1 MAAGSEAGA
10 VLEASGEV
18 SDREE
23 LLNGRMQ
30 VVLDGE
36 AAGRPL
42 SCALS
47 WSLGRAGEVP
57 VEEADLTFETD
68 EGELNA
74 LLSAD
79 LGGGVV
85 RVDPDTGEA
94 VADLRHLYA
103 ATARRRDMVKPVL
116 SPKAAAAKL
125 RAFLGKAEASG
136 VRFGPE
142 RTGLDND
149 DITLADAVLEVP
161 LNPAYASLNLAQAV
175 LIVAYEFYQARD
187 VAPEVSQGR
196 NGAIAATK
204 DELLAFFE
212 HLEDELDAGGFL
224 IPPEKRPHMVRNI
237 RNIFQ
242 RAGLTEQ
249 EVRTLRGM
257 ITSLASRRGRKGG

>member
-1 MAAGSEAGA
+1 MAGTDSTRSHAATVDRRAGPAIILVEPQLGENIGAVARAMLNCGLSDLRLVRPREGWPHEKARAAAAG
-10 VLEASGEV
+10 
-18 SDREE
+18 
-23 LLNGRMQ
+23 
-30 VVLDGE
+30 
-36 AAGRPL
+36 
-42 SCALS
+42 
-47 WSLGRAGEVP
+47 
-57 VEEADLTFETD
+57 ADLVIDRARLFGT
-68 EGELNA
+68 
-74 LLSAD
+74 
-79 LGGGVV
+79 
-85 RVDPDTGEA
+85 TGEA

-116 SPKAAAAKL
+116 TPKAAAGKL
-125 RAFLGKAEASG
+125 RAFLDKAEASG
-136 VRFGPE
+136 VLFGPE

-175 LIVAYEFYQARD
+175 LIVAYEFYQAQD
-187 VAPEVSQGR
+187 VAPDMGQGR
-196 NGAIAATK
+196 NGVIAATK
-204 DELLAFFE
+204 DELLGFFE
-212 HLEDELDAGGFL
+212 HLEGELDAGGFL